1 MEKWIEVD
9 GKDSGEVRLI
19 AISTCGWC
27 RKCRRFFESLDI
39 SYKYIYVDLLP
50 PEEKDLFKQ
59 TELKPYNA
67 RMTYPTVI
75 INDKVVIGYEEDQI
89 KEALEL

>member
-9 GKDSGEVRLI
+9 GKDSGNVRLI

-27 RKCRRFFESLDI
+27 RKCRRLLESYEI
-39 SYKYIYVDLLP
+39 QYKYIYVDLLP
-50 PEEKDLFKQ
+50 PDEKDQFKQ

-75 INDKVVIGYEEDQI
+75 IKEKVIIGYEEDQI
-89 KEALEL
+89 KEALGL